1 VSRTGR
7 TVVLAV
13 VILVAVVGSLG
24 YVLHRRGVQERTVRH
39 APPVATRSD
48 LGEVR
53 KGPYIVF
60 RDTALGG
67 DYGRAAA
74 VPLTAPS
81 GPRALTPASC
91 DRVYATNHDALCLSA
106 DRGVVTTYSS
116 TLLNDRWAPTH
127 HLPITGIPSRARL
140 SRDGSL
146 AATTNFVF
154 GDTYANPGQF
164 STRTFLSKANG
175 GTVGELESFSLMV
188 DGKKVTRADRNFW
201 GVTFADDDHFYA
213 TAAAG
218 HTTWLVKGSISAKSM
233 TSVRTDVECPSLS
246 PDKTRIAFKKHGHL
260 PPGQWR
266 LAVYDLR
273 TGGEQLLS
281 ESRSVDDQI
290 EWLDNRRVVYGLPRT
305 TAGTASS
312 DVWAAN
318 ADGTGR
324 PTILIPDAESPA
336 VVR

>member
-1 VSRTGR
+1 
-7 TVVLAV
+7 
-13 VILVAVVGSLG
+13 
-24 YVLHRRGVQERTVRH
+24 
-39 APPVATRSD
+39 
-48 LGEVR
+48 
-53 KGPYIVF
+53 
-60 RDTALGG
+60 
-67 DYGRAAA
+67 
-74 VPLTAPS
+74 
-81 GPRALTPASC
+81 
-91 DRVYATNHDALCLSA
+91 
-106 DRGVVTTYSS
+106 
-116 TLLNDRWAPTH
+116 
-127 HLPITGIPSRARL
+127 
-140 SRDGSL
+140 
-146 AATTNFVF
+146 
-154 GDTYANPGQF
+154 
-164 STRTFLSKANG
+164 
-175 GTVGELESFSLMV
+175 MV

-312 DVWAAN
+312 DIWAAN
-318 ADGTGR
+318 ADGIGR